1 MPFKTDRM
9 FKAFATPLILR
20 RKRTARVLFFMC
32 GLICNAPVQAGENHL
47 KALYDEAVLA
57 NTNLRNARLQEIV
70 SSHPEVLLER
80 SRDGMSLTR
89 FAFFYLNDDLVSQ
102 TNFEFIEFL
111 IRHDF
116 FGQDVDKAEHFGFAV
131 QAMRGADR
139 QIARIDLLDEMV
151 FHKTRDPFIA
161 LLSHT
166 IADRVSRNPF
176 SSQESLELL
185 LDVCDPKVFVA
196 GQEKLLN
203 TQLVTAVERRLS
215 QTHRNFVE
223 TYVKT
228 GTLNAVCV
236 ESFLN

>member
-1 MPFKTDRM
+1 MFKT
-9 FKAFATPLILR
+9 FATPLIMR
-20 RKRTARVLFFMC
+20 RKRMVRALFVIC
-32 GLICNAPVQAGENHL
+32 GLICSAPVLAGENHL
-47 KALYDEAVLA
+47 KALYDEAVRA
-57 NTNLRNARLQEIV
+57 NADFHNARLQEIV

-80 SRDGMSLTR
+80 NENGLSLIR

-111 IRHDF
+111 IRNDF
-116 FGQDVDKAEHFGFAV
+116 FGQDVDKAEHFDFAV

-139 QIARIDLLDEMV
+139 QISRIDLPEEMI

-161 LLSHT
+161 LLSRT
-166 IADRVSRNPF
+166 IVDRVSHNPF

-203 TQLVTAVERRLS
+203 KQLVTAVERTLS
-215 QTHRNFVE
+215 QTHRGFVE
-223 TYVKT
+223 SYVKT
-228 GTLNAVCV
+228 GTLNALCV